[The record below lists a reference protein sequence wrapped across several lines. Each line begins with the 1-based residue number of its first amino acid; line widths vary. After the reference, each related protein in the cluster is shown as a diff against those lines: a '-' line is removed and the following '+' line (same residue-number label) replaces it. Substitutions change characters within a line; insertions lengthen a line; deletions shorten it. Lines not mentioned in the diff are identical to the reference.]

1 MSHDA
6 TKVLMGSTKS
16 SFKTVTSYAG
26 SIAAGLATRIDDAGA
41 LSITEADGALLGI
54 SLGKDLSDSGRTAI
68 CRKGEG
74 VPILLTA
81 ELVPVIG
88 EQVQISASTG
98 KAVASGTAVN
108 AVYRSGVLTGILE
121 DGTEAEVA
129 IIDFVGGL

>member
-1 MSHDA
+1 
-6 TKVLMGSTKS
+6 MGSTKS